1 MMAAVMPAV
10 MPVAE
15 MAVMAQAVMAPAESV
30 MVPGV
35 MPAEPVTP
43 DRPCLARRREQD
55 EARYRREGDRK
66 VFHRDGSFV
75 FTTPDLGAGGRSRSR
90 RDPRACRDNPDSP
103 SAAPPG
109 GGCEGGVD

>member
-1 MMAAVMPAV
+1 MGAAVMPAV

-30 MVPGV
+30 MVSGV

-43 DRPCLARRREQD
+43 DRPRLARRREQD

-75 FTTPDLGAGGRSRSR
+75 STTPDLGAGGPLAQSERPATLSGQ
-90 RDPRACRDNPDSP
+90 P
-103 SAAPPG
+103 
-109 GGCEGGVD
+109 

>member
-1 MMAAVMPAV
+1 MGAAMIPAV

-15 MAVMAQAVMAPAESV
+15 VAVMAQAVMAPAESV
-30 MVPGV
+30 MVSGV

-43 DRPCLARRREQD
+43 DRPRLARRREQD

-75 FTTPDLGAGGRSRSR
+75 STTPDLGAGGPLAQSERPATLSGQ
-90 RDPRACRDNPDSP
+90 P
-103 SAAPPG
+103 
-109 GGCEGGVD
+109 